1 MRLVSLLALA
11 GLSACAVGPDYQMP
25 KPVAPPQAE
34 LTEATDLATVSDAS
48 LPDRWWRL
56 FNNPDLDRLV
66 ESALIYNSDVRI
78 AAANLQRARALLSES
93 GAARLPFTSASAGAA
108 RARTAPDRG
117 GTGNASD
124 YYSAGFDAS
133 YEVDLF
139 GGVSRSVEAARA
151 DVSAAGAQLDAARV
165 AVAAETARTYS
176 SACGFGLQAEVART
190 TAKLQRQTQDLTLR
204 LFKGGSISQ
213 REVDRATVLVEQANA
228 QIATF
233 EAEHRAALHAL
244 AVLTGQSPSDVDP
257 AAERCAVV
265 PSIAS
270 PIPIGDGRSLL
281 ARRPDIRVAER
292 ILAADTARI
301 GVATAALFPSIT
313 LLGSITLGGADVKDV
328 GKRAGFSWSAGPLLS
343 WNFPFNGAARARV
356 RENRAIAEGSL
367 AGFDKAVLTA
377 LQETQQALSR
387 LAGALDRET
396 SLRKARDAA
405 EHAAFLT
412 DRRFSFGADSFLD
425 LLDAQRTLATANG
438 AMAAAEADRAEA
450 QIILFKA
457 LGGGWSDAPQPV
469 RPPIFSQP

>member
-34 LTEATDLATVSDAS
+34 LTEATDLAAVSDAS

-93 GAARLPFTSASAGAA
+93 GAARLPFTSASASAA
-108 RARTAPDRG
+108 RAHSAPDRG
-117 GTGNASD
+117 GTGDASD

-213 REVDRATVLVEQANA
+213 REVDRATVLVEQA
-228 QIATF
+228 
-233 EAEHRAALHAL
+233 
-244 AVLTGQSPSDVDP
+244 
-257 AAERCAVV
+257 
-265 PSIAS
+265 
-270 PIPIGDGRSLL
+270 
-281 ARRPDIRVAER
+281 
-292 ILAADTARI
+292 
-301 GVATAALFPSIT
+301 
-313 LLGSITLGGADVKDV
+313 
-328 GKRAGFSWSAGPLLS
+328 
-343 WNFPFNGAARARV
+343 
-356 RENRAIAEGSL
+356 
-367 AGFDKAVLTA
+367 
-377 LQETQQALSR
+377 
-387 LAGALDRET
+387 
-396 SLRKARDAA
+396 
-405 EHAAFLT
+405 
-412 DRRFSFGADSFLD
+412 
-425 LLDAQRTLATANG
+425 
-438 AMAAAEADRAEA
+438 
-450 QIILFKA
+450 
-457 LGGGWSDAPQPV
+457 
-469 RPPIFSQP
+469 